1 MPASFRA
8 RSAVLLPLMIVV
20 ALTATMFAFTPAAD
34 AASRRQQKINVGM
47 DIVRH
52 QKGDRYA
59 YGAAGPNRFDCSGL
73 IYYSYRK
80 AGFRGI
86 PRTSGA
92 QAKFAHRIKRRHLR
106 KGDFVFFHNGDD
118 TARNVYHVG
127 VFAGW
132 KNGRRTII
140 HAPYSGQ
147 RVHRAPIW
155 TNGWYAGTLRG
166 L

>member
-1 MPASFRA
+1 MPATPRLRHLA
-8 RSAVLLPLMIVV
+8 ALPLLLA
-20 ALTATMFAFTPAAD
+20 ALLIGSLLAFTPPAD
-34 AASRRQQKINVGM
+34 AALSRSKRVTSAL
-47 DIVRH
+47 DIVRA
-52 QKGDRYA
+52 QKGDPYR
-59 YGAAGPNRFDCSGL
+59 YGAAGPDAFDCSGL

>member
-80 AGFRGI
+80 AGFR
-86 PRTSGA
+86 S
-92 QAKFAHRIKRRHLR
+92 
-106 KGDFVFFHNGDD
+106 
-118 TARNVYHVG
+118 
-127 VFAGW
+127 
-132 KNGRRTII
+132 
-140 HAPYSGQ
+140 
-147 RVHRAPIW
+147 
-155 TNGWYAGTLRG
+155 
-166 L
+166 